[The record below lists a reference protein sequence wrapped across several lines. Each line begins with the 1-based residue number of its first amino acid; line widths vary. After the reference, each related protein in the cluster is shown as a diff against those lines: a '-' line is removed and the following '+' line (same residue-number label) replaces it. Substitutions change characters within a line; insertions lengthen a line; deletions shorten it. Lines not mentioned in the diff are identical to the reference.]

1 MSVSPEETAPQ
12 ERRHI
17 VLIFVGLITAMLLA
31 SLSQTIFS
39 IALPTIVGEL
49 DGVNHMLWVTTA
61 YILASTIVM
70 PLYGKA
76 GDLIGRKGLLI
87 IAISLFMA
95 GSVVAGLSMG
105 MTELIIGRAVQG
117 LGGGGLMILSQAII
131 AEVVPAR
138 ERGRYVGIM
147 GGVFA
152 LSSVAGPLLG
162 GWFTESIG
170 WRWCLWINLPL
181 GALAIGSAI
190 AFLHLPKRTIERK
203 PTDVLGMSLLALVST
218 SIVLVS
224 VWAGNTYEW
233 DSPIIIGLLAFSLL
247 GGIAFVLQ
255 ERRAAEPVMPLELF
269 KDLNF
274 NLTTA
279 SGLLIGVAMFGA
291 IGYMPTYM
299 QMVTGVDPTGAGL
312 LMIPMMAGLLIASIV
327 CGQAVTRT
335 GRYKVYPIVGTGLV
349 AVSLWLL
356 STMSATG
363 PIWVVCAHLTVMGVG
378 LGMSMQILVL
388 IVQNSFPLRMVGTA
402 TASNNYFRQ
411 IGASLGA
418 GVVGS
423 LFATRLVN
431 LLQERLSHI
440 SGGASGAGSLNSLT
454 PASVHELPDAIR
466 EVVVASYNDALAPV
480 FLWLLPLAVVG
491 AILLFFVREDPLA
504 ETLDAEEELIES
516 LGEGNLVGEVL
527 EGAGVAHAAADTV
540 ADADGSVANSGRVR
554 R

>member
-49 DGVNHMLWVTTA
+49 DGVDHMLWVTTA

-76 GDLIGRKGLLI
+76 GYLIGRKGLLI
-87 IAISLFMA
+87 IAISLFMV
-95 GSVVAGLSMG
+95 GSVVAGLSNG
-105 MTELIIGRAVQG
+105 MTELIIGRAIQG

-162 GWFTESIG
+162 GWFTESVG

-181 GALAIGSAI
+181 GVLAIGSAI
-190 AFLHLPKRTIERK
+190 AFLHLPRHTIVRK
-203 PTDVLGMSLLALVST
+203 PVDVLGITLLALVST

-224 VWAGNTYEW
+224 VWAGNTYDW
-233 DSPIIIGLLAFSLL
+233 GSPVILSLIGFSVL
-247 GGIAFVLQ
+247 GGVAFVLQ
-255 ERRAAEPVMPLELF
+255 ERRAEEPVMPLELF
-269 KDLNF
+269 KNLNF

-279 SGLLIGVAMFGA
+279 AGLLIGIAMFGA

-312 LMIPMMAGLLIASIV
+312 LMIPMMGGLLIASV
-327 CGQAVTRT
+327 LCGQLVTRT
-335 GRYKVYPIVGTGLV
+335 GRYKAWPIAGTVLV
-349 AVSLWLL
+349 AVSLGLL
-356 STMSATG
+356 STMKAHD
-363 PIWVVCAHLTVMGVG
+363 PIWMVCAYLTVMGVG

-388 IVQNSFPLRMVGTA
+388 IVQNAFPLRMVGTA

-423 LFATRLVN
+423 LFATRLVT
-431 LLQERLSHI
+431 LLQDRLAHSPA
-440 SGGASGAGSLNSLT
+440 GGSGAGNLNSLT
-454 PASVHELPDAIR
+454 PASVNELPDAIR
-466 EVVVASYNDALAPV
+466 DIVIGSYNDALAPV

-491 AILLFFVREDPLA
+491 AVLLFFVREDPLK
-504 ETLDAEEELIES
+504 ETLDAEEELVES
-516 LGEGNLVGEVL
+516 L
-527 EGAGVAHAAADTV
+527 A
-540 ADADGSVANSGRVR
+540 
-554 R
+554 